1 MGKQKEVEQKYSAA
15 EEKMAKCLIKQ
26 KEAEERII
34 AAETEANE
42 QKRIYREAKESADG
56 QLKILEQAQGATAS
70 EL

>member
-1 MGKQKEVEQKYSAA
+1 
-15 EEKMAKCLIKQ
+15 MAKCLIKQ